1 MPVPTHE
8 LHRTIDAV
16 WRTESPRI
24 IALVARM
31 VRDVGLAESLA
42 QDAVVSALETWPA
55 SGLPDNPAAWLMT
68 TAKHRALDHL
78 RQAALHLRK
87 QQELGADADARGD
100 HVVHD
105 FSDTLD
111 DKDAFDDD
119 MLRLIF
125 TACHPLL
132 SIESQVALT
141 LKLLAGLRTDE
152 IARAYVV
159 PKATMAQRIVRAKR
173 TLSDA
178 NVPYEVPQ
186 GEALDERLASVMEVV
201 YLIYNEGYSATAGED
216 LMRPALC
223 GEALRLARMLAT
235 LVPLEPEVHGLVAL
249 MEIQSSRATAR
260 VNAEG
265 EPIVLMMQDR
275 SRWDR
280 SMIERGLAA
289 LDQADQL
296 GRIVG
301 PYQLQASIAACH
313 ARARTPEQTDWRTIV
328 SLYDMLLG
336 QTPSAIVALNRAV
349 AVGMAQGPDA
359 ALVLVD
365 AVVKE
370 GALSRYHL
378 LSAVRGDLLIKVGRQ
393 AEGRIE
399 LERAATLTQNERER
413 ALLRTRA
420 RSTLG

>member
-87 QQELGADADARGD
+87 QQELGADADADARGD

-105 FSDTLD
+105 FSDMLD

-159 PKATMAQRIVRAKR
+159 PEATMAQRIVRAKR

-178 NVPYEVPQ
+178 KVPYEVPQ
-186 GEALDERLASVMEVV
+186 GEALDMPKV
-201 YLIYNEGYSATAGED
+201 
-216 LMRPALC
+216 
-223 GEALRLARMLAT
+223 
-235 LVPLEPEVHGLVAL
+235 
-249 MEIQSSRATAR
+249 SR
-260 VNAEG
+260 
-265 EPIVLMMQDR
+265 
-275 SRWDR
+275 SF
-280 SMIERGLAA
+280 
-289 LDQADQL
+289 
-296 GRIVG
+296 
-301 PYQLQASIAACH
+301 
-313 ARARTPEQTDWRTIV
+313 
-328 SLYDMLLG
+328 
-336 QTPSAIVALNRAV
+336 
-349 AVGMAQGPDA
+349 
-359 ALVLVD
+359 
-365 AVVKE
+365 
-370 GALSRYHL
+370 
-378 LSAVRGDLLIKVGRQ
+378 
-393 AEGRIE
+393 
-399 LERAATLTQNERER
+399 
-413 ALLRTRA
+413 
-420 RSTLG
+420 